1 MKHYLLLQTQKP
13 QAHRHK
19 KNTLTLPILIY
30 CTISQLFIDKYKA
43 IFLVCFIDLPEYRK
57 ILKNLLLLDWCY
69 NANLSTQIKHPGVD
83 GGENVAALAKFQSA
97 WGAFHH
103 LTLMD
108 SCQKF

>member
-1 MKHYLLLQTQKP
+1 M
-13 QAHRHK
+13 
-19 KNTLTLPILIY
+19 
-30 CTISQLFIDKYKA
+30 
-43 IFLVCFIDLPEYRK
+43 
-57 ILKNLLLLDWCY
+57 LLLDWCY
-69 NANLSTQIKHPGVD
+69 NANLSAQIKHPGVD